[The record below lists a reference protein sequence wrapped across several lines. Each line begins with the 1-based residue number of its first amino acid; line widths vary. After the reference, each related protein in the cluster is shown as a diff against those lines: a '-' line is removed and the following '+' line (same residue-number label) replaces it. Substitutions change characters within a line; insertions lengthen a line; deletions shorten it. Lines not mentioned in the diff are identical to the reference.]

1 MRVIAL
7 LATYN
12 EQRFIAN
19 CIEHLWWNGVE
30 TYLIDNDSTDRTLE
44 IAERY
49 RGRGLVGTERLPR
62 DGYSRLRER
71 CERKEIL
78 ALELDADWF
87 VHLDADEIRLPPSPW
102 QTLREAFEEVERQ
115 GCNAVDFQEFVFVP
129 TRESPDHDHAGYLET
144 MRWYYPFLPRSP
156 HRLNAWKRQPARVD
170 LAWSAGHQVR
180 FPGLTMYPRPFPM
193 RHYMYL
199 SVAHAIRKY
208 VPLRV
213 RSAGRQAGLAREA
226 CGASRRGHRAG
237 ERGRAARLRR
247 RRRARRLAAARRA
260 RPVSGAASAPRGLT
274 PGRGQTPGASSMSE
288 RAGAQADREGPPAR
302 RRELE
307 VLAVVRVRQVLDREG
322 QRQPIAAARQV
333 RRPSRARCTVK
344 PSSDSRSC
352 AIAERRGE
360 QRRRDPR

>member
-19 CIEHLWWNGVE
+19 CIEHLWRNGVE

-44 IAERY
+44 SAERY

-71 CERKEIL
+71 CERKEVL

-87 VHLDADEIRLPPSPW
+87 VHLDADEIRLPPSPR

-129 TRESPDHDHAGYLET
+129 TRESPDHDHAGYPET
-144 MRWYYPFLPRSP
+144 MRWYYPFLPWSP

-208 VPLRV
+208 VPLRYDP
-213 RSAGRQAGLAREA
+213 QAVERGWHGKRVALRAEDIGLASAADLRVFGGDA
-226 CGASRRGHRAG
+226 VLDASQPRVEHVLFQGRRGHRG
-237 ERGRAARLRR
+237 HRG
-247 RRRARRLAAARRA
+247 
-260 RPVSGAASAPRGLT
+260 V
-274 PGRGQTPGASSMSE
+274 
-288 RAGAQADREGPPAR
+288 
-302 RRELE
+302 
-307 VLAVVRVRQVLDREG
+307 
-322 QRQPIAAARQV
+322 
-333 RRPSRARCTVK
+333 
-344 PSSDSRSC
+344 
-352 AIAERRGE
+352 
-360 QRRRDPR
+360 